1 MPAYSYIAF
10 DIKGAKKRGHVSAQS
25 EREARKLVKDLNLT
39 PLEVRVTNTK
49 IIKPARI
56 IKKLKIVPIL

>member
-49 IIKPARI
+49 IINI
-56 IKKLKIVPIL
+56 TLFS